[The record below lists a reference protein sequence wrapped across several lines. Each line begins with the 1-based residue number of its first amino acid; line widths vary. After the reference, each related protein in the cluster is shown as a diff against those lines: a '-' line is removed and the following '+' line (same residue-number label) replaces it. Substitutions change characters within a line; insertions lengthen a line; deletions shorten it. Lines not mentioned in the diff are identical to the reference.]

1 MSLIQKSNRC
11 NKLTWKKLLNLQKE
25 QIAIEKMAADIENK
39 RSETARN
46 IPEVDHLNSE
56 TILNLAN
63 ARATANKSVINGNI
77 Q

>member
-1 MSLIQKSNRC
+1 
-11 NKLTWKKLLNLQKE
+11 
-25 QIAIEKMAADIENK
+25 MAADIENK

-63 ARATANKSVINGNI
+63 ARAAANKSVINGNI